1 MKETRK
7 IITFISLAGLTG
19 CVGLLIAAIFGVKVF
34 EGTILNVLL
43 SLAIVTAGTAISIN
57 AINYMNKKK
66 ILSFI
71 SLALTGALMVLA
83 IIIVWGAI
91 AWSNALT
98 KITVLLAIATIF
110 FNVIVAYRLKLEN
123 RYFAIQ
129 IATYVLLGVLDIVLT
144 LLVFEVNLF
153 AYSWF
158 WQPFTVLVIVVVG
171 FLAALGILGR
181 RANDIGSVDN
191 EKMLITRAEYNSM
204 LKKIA
209 DLEAELADKKSKE

>member
-129 IATYVLLGVLDIVLT
+129 IAAYVLLGVLDIILT

>member
-98 KITVLLAIATIF
+98 KITVLLAIATVF

-129 IATYVLLGVLDIVLT
+129 IAAYVLLGVLDIVLT

>member
-129 IATYVLLGVLDIVLT
+129 IAAYVLLGVLDIVLT

>member
-1 MKETRK
+1 MKEARK
-7 IITFISLAGLTG
+7 IITFTSLAGLTG
-19 CVGLLIAAIFGVKVF
+19 CIGLLIAAIFGAKVF
-34 EGTILNVLL
+34 EGTLLKVLL
-43 SLAIVTAGTAISIN
+43 TLAIVTAATAISLN

-71 SLALTGALMVLA
+71 SLALTGALMALA

-91 AWSNALT
+91 SWSNVLT
-98 KITVLLAIATIF
+98 KITVLLALATIF
-110 FNVIVAYRLKLEN
+110 FNVIVAYRLKLEK
-123 RYFAIQ
+123 RYIAIQ
-129 IATYVLLGVLDIVLT
+129 IAAYTLLGVLDIIIT

-153 AYSWF
+153 QYNWF

-171 FLAALGILGR
+171 FLAALAILGR

-191 EKMLITRAEYNSM
+191 EKMLITREEYNSM

-209 DLEAELADKKSKE
+209 DLEAELAEKNKE

>member
-129 IATYVLLGVLDIVLT
+129 IAAYVLLGVLDIVLT

-153 AYSWF
+153 AYPWF

>member
-171 FLAALGILGR
+171 FLAALSILGR